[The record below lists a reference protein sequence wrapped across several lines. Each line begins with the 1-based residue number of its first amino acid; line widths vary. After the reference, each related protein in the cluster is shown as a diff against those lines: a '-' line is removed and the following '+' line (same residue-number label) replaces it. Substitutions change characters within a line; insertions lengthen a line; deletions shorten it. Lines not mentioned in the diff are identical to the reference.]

1 MLLLALD
8 DDLPRASLP
17 RASLPRAS
25 LPLFDDLLRLG
36 RLLDSSS
43 LSLSLSESSP
53 VPLSL
58 PWR

>member
-17 RASLPRAS
+17 F
-25 LPLFDDLLRLG
+25 FDDLLRLG

-43 LSLSLSESSP
+43 LSLSDSSP